1 MKYFS
6 IASKEN
12 TDQAPQGASGAIAQ
26 TVERCF
32 NYLFHD
38 PGSNPGGSIYSAV
51 KKQVQPILHRIQEGG
66 DPVKKPAGELYI
78 RREDETEY
86 RSWDRL
92 SPEEIRRI
100 STYLNLEAAE
110 AGNFRQVA
118 AG

>member
-32 NYLFHD
+32 NCLFHD
-38 PGSNPGGSIYSAV
+38 PGSNPGGSITAV
-51 KKQVQPILHRIQEGG
+51 KKQVQPILHRMKRGG
-66 DPVKKPAGELYI
+66 DPVNKPTGELYI

-86 RSWDRL
+86 RSWSGLNR
-92 SPEEIRRI
+92 EEIRKI
-100 STYLNLEAAE
+100 STYLNLEAAK
-110 AGNFRQVA
+110 AGSFRQVA